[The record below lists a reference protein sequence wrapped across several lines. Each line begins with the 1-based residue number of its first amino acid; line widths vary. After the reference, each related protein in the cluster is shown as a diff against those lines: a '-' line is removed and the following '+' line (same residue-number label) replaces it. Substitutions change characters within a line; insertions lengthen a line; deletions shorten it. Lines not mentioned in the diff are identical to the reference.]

1 MQDVTKDRDKYIGG
15 SDVPIIM
22 GLSPFKTRWQLLQE
36 KAGIMESA
44 FSGNAYTEYGNVMEE
59 KIRVHINTQYAFS
72 YNFVEDKEENGFMRY
87 HYDGLD
93 RESGVALEI
102 KTTSQIHDD
111 ISGYKKYLVQLLTGM
126 RMVGAME
133 GFLAVY
139 ERPEDF
145 DEEFDADRL
154 KLFLV
159 NLNDYKDLLTDIN
172 IACQNFWSDLEALKE
187 NPFMMEEDLQPFPVI
202 ANAQIVC
209 RLEEQLAAY
218 KDIEM
223 QCKADKAE
231 LKQAMETYNI
241 KSWTTPNGTKI
252 TLVPDGEDK
261 TVREFD
267 LKKFE
272 ESHPELIELYMV
284 DKVKK
289 GRSGYVKITLPKV

>member
-36 KAGIMESA
+36 KAGITENT

-59 KIRVHINTQYAFS
+59 KIREHINTQYAFS
-72 YNFVEDKEENGFMRY
+72 YNFIEDKEENGFMRY

-93 RESGVALEI
+93 REAAIALEI

-111 ISGYKKYLVQLLTGM
+111 IKEYKKYLVQLLTGM
-126 RMVGAME
+126 RMVGTTK

-145 DEEFDADRL
+145 DEEFDASRL

-159 NLNDYKDLLTDIN
+159 NLNDYKDLLTEIN
-172 IACQNFWSDLEALKE
+172 VACQNFWSDLEALKE
-187 NPFMMEEDLQPFPVI
+187 NPFMTEEDLQPFPVI

-209 RLEEQLAAY
+209 RLEEQLVAY
-218 KDIEM
+218 KDIER
-223 QCKADKAE
+223 QCKEAKAE

-252 TLVPDGEDK
+252 TLVPAGEDK

-267 LKKFE
+267 VKRFE
-272 ESHPELIELYMV
+272 AENSALMEPYMV

-289 GRSGYVKITLPKV
+289 GRAGHVKITLPK